1 MAKILSVVS
10 RAGLARILDPV
21 ARTLLRVGISPN
33 AVTVAGTVGVGI
45 GAIGFGA
52 RGYVFTATVI
62 VTLSALTDLIDGAM
76 ARARGPAGKFGA
88 LLDSTMDRLADG
100 LIFAS
105 VAYWF
110 ASQGQRSAAAAALLC
125 LISGVAVSYVRARAE
140 GLGFRCDVG
149 IVERAERLIA
159 VGVGALLHTFG
170 VPHGFEVVLWALAVM
185 SVVTVGQR
193 IFHVYQAD
201 QALLRSQA
209 QSAVPL
215 SSDVP

>member
-1 MAKILSVVS
+1 M
-10 RAGLARILDPV
+10 
-21 ARTLLRVGISPN
+21 GISPN
-33 AVTVAGTVGVGI
+33 AVTVAGTVGVCI
-45 GAIGFGA
+45 GAVGFGA

-62 VTLSALTDLIDGAM
+62 VTLSAFTDLIDGAM
-76 ARARGPAGKFGA
+76 ARARGSTGKFGA

-100 LIFAS
+100 VIFAS

-110 ASQGQRSAAAAALLC
+110 ASQGQHSTAAAAMLC
-125 LISGVAVSYVRARAE
+125 LVSGVVVSYVKARAE

-159 VGVGALLHTFG
+159 VGVGALLHVFG
-170 VPHGFEVVLWALAVM
+170 VPHGFEVVLWALALM

-201 QALLRSQA
+201 QALLRARAATPQPA
-209 QSAVPL
+209 DTP
-215 SSDVP
+215 